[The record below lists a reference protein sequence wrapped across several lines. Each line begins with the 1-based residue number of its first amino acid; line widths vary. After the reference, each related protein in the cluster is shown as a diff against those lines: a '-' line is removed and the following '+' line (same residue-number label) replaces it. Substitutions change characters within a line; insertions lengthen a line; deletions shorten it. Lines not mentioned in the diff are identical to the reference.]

1 LLFSFSAYTIKKE
14 CERYNGRKNLNQH
27 TMATLTISYDG
38 RNRTA
43 RSVVE
48 LIRSLNDVFQ
58 VTAEQP
64 KETDREWTAAE
75 EREAFLCTSRM
86 NMARWMAENK
96 I

>member
-1 LLFSFSAYTIKKE
+1 
-14 CERYNGRKNLNQH
+14 
-27 TMATLTISYDG
+27 MATMTISYDG

-43 RSVVE
+43 RTVVE
-48 LIRSLNDVFQ
+48 LIRSLSDVFQ

-75 EREAFLCTSRM
+75 EREAFLCTSKM
-86 NMARWMAENK
+86 NMTRWMAENK